1 MKNSLAAGLATART
15 LSIDRDRTI
24 GCRGEDARVDATPM
38 RIR

>member
-1 MKNSLAAGLATART
+1 MKNSLAAGLTTARA

-24 GCRGEDARVDATPM
+24 GFMGEGACVHAMPM